1 MWSVARTRPAVIK
14 ELEAITRRNL
24 APFRMPF
31 APYVP
36 MKPSAITRLADVRV
50 PTLVI
55 VGDRDMP
62 SIKQSAQLVA
72 KEVNG
77 AILKVIPGAD
87 HALPLGWADEFNA
100 AVLSFLS
107 TASR

>member
-36 MKPSAITRLADVRV
+36 MNPAAITRLGEVRA

-55 VGDRDMP
+55 IGDRDMP
-62 SIKQSAQLVA
+62 SIKQSAQIVT
-72 KEVNG
+72 KEIKG
-77 AILKVIPGAD
+77 AVLKVIPGAD
-87 HALPLGWADEFNA
+87 HALPFGWADEFNA